1 MHIRSETYEK
11 AVGNESIRTHRMY
24 TGFGLEMTENR
35 KVETENDFFSV
46 SQIRHSQDNGRTWS
60 AYIPD
65 EMNYEKDGERE
76 IVRNIASVE
85 PNAATGHMV
94 RTVMRRTFLY
104 NHSEVYGKY
113 WKTGAMD
120 WRDHTFVE
128 ISRDCGKTYT
138 AGPMLAYEQDAGID
152 FNHGYHGN
160 NICMAAG
167 GAMYTAISAP
177 VDSVC
182 RAFSKKT
189 EDYAQNGAI
198 TNAVIVFRISYD
210 ASSDA
215 YTAEPAEPV
224 IISDAVSS
232 RGLLE
237 PNVVLLRD
245 GTIMLECRGSNAV
258 ADGWKTRMKKGSPS
272 HRWVSYSG
280 DGRNFSIPSP
290 MLFDDGTAFNSPSSM
305 SRWLR
310 HSVNGRLYWA
320 GNITEGIPEGNRP
333 RYPLCI
339 AEYNEQERRLARESM
354 GILDDRK
361 PGDGELVQFSNFTY
375 YEDRETH
382 GMHLEYSRL
391 GQNAD
396 LTWQGDAV
404 RATASV

>member
-1 MHIRSETYEK
+1 MHIRNETYEK

-24 TGFGLEMTENR
+24 TGFELEMTENR
-35 KVETENDFFSV
+35 KVEAEDDFFCV
-46 SQIRHSQDNGRTWS
+46 SQIRYSHDNGRTWS

-65 EMNYEKDGERE
+65 EMNYEKNGERE

-113 WKTGAMD
+113 WKTGVMD

-128 ISRDCGKTYT
+128 ISRDGGKTYT
-138 AGPMLAYEQDAGID
+138 AGSMLAYEQYTGID

-160 NICMAAG
+160 NIEIDLNG
-167 GAMYTAISAP
+167 TMYTAISAP
-177 VDSVC
+177 VESVC
-182 RAFSKKT
+182 RAFSRKT
-189 EDYAQNGAI
+189 GDYALNGSI

-210 ASSDA
+210 ASADA
-215 YTAEPAEPV
+215 YTAEPSEPV

-237 PNVVLLRD
+237 PNVVLLLD

-258 ADGWKTRMKKGSPS
+258 AEGWRTRMKKGSPS

-290 MLFDDGTAFNSPSSM
+290 MLFDDGTAFYSPSSM

-320 GNITEGIPEGNRP
+320 GNITGRIPEGNRP

-339 AEYNEQERRLARESM
+339 AQFDEDRRCLVKESM

-361 PGDGELVQFSNFTY
+361 PGDGGLVQFSNFTF
-375 YEDRETH
+375 YEDREAH
-382 GMHLEYSRL
+382 VMHLEYSRL
-391 GQNAD
+391 GQNAE
-396 LTWQGDAV
+396 LKWQGDAV
-404 RATASV
+404 RATVSV